1 MEFLPVPIQE
11 YSERFTSPEPE
22 PLKQL
27 NHETWQK
34 VLYPR
39 MLSGHL
45 QGRILSMFSHMVRP
59 LRVLEVGTY
68 TGYSA
73 ICFAEGLAP
82 GGKVITIELNGE
94 LERMARQYF
103 KESGQEANIELHI
116 GDARE
121 IIPGLT
127 DTFDLV
133 FLDADK
139 ESYTTYYQLVLPK
152 MRSGGILLAD
162 NVLWSGR
169 VIDENVH
176 DKETEGLREF
186 VNFVSHD
193 ATVEHMLLPVRD
205 GIMMVRKK

>member
-1 MEFLPVPIQE
+1 MEFLPLPVQE
-11 YSERFTSPEPE
+11 YAERFTSPESE
-22 PLKQL
+22 TLKQL

-45 QGRILSMFSHMVRP
+45 QGRVLSMFSHMLRP
-59 LRVLEVGTY
+59 TRVLEVGTY

-82 GGKVITIELNGE
+82 GGKVTTLEVNAELQP
-94 LERMARQYF
+94 MAEQYF
-103 KESGQEANIELHI
+103 REAGKADCIQMLV
-116 GDARE
+116 GDATE
-121 IIPGLT
+121 LLPTLEGP
-127 DTFDLV
+127 FDLV

-139 ESYTTYYQLVLPK
+139 ENYTTYYKMVLPK
-152 MRSGGILLAD
+152 LRQGGILLAD

-169 VIDENVH
+169 VMDENVH
-176 DKETEGLREF
+176 DKETEGLRDF

-193 ATVEHMLLPVRD
+193 ASVEHLLLPVRD

>member
-11 YSERFTSPEPE
+11 YAERFTSPEPA
-22 PLKQL
+22 PLRHL
-27 NHETWQK
+27 NQETWQK
-34 VLYPR
+34 VLSPR

-45 QGRILSMFSHMVRP
+45 QGRILSMFSHMMRP
-59 LRVLEVGTY
+59 SRVLEVGTY

-82 GGKVITIELNGE
+82 GGKVITLEVNAE
-94 LERMARQYF
+94 LEPMARQYF
-103 KESGQEANIELHI
+103 HEAGQAANIELLI

-139 ESYTTYYQLVLPK
+139 ENYTTYYKLILPK
-152 MRSGGILLAD
+152 MRSGGLLLAD

-169 VIDENVH
+169 VMDENVH
-176 DKETEGLREF
+176 DEETEGLRDF

-193 ATVEHMLLPVRD
+193 ATVEQLLLPVRD